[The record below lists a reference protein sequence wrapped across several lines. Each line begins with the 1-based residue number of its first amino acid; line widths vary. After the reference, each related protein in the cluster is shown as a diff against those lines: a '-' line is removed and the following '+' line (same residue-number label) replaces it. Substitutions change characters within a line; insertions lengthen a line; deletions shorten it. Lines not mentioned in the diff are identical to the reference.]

1 MAFTYLRYKRSRSG
15 GYGNSRYKRYRS
27 YYNIFGRQQRKAIGN
42 YKAATQQKDSTEVN
56 LNIAHKCS
64 TAYISRSIPNIK
76 YDEEDPSKGP
86 QNFNFFSGVYAVNI
100 WDLLR
105 KSEFYQ
111 SYANMYDQ
119 VKITRIQV
127 KCTPV
132 QWTFNTQDN
141 NAQQAITVTTAWDRS
156 GLSAEQATI
165 LTQYVANGGDNE
177 GIIGLSNNTDGLY
190 LTMNE
195 ELTTYSSAK
204 TSQLNPGSSFSITRY
219 LYPSSMQEKS
229 AFINTADLEEWYS
242 KYDGQTG
249 RYYGIKQPNRVY
261 TGDYDPEIP
270 ADSYLGYLRTSPAMS
285 GNPCFIME
293 DPAVAFKPTFL
304 VGCQTG
310 TTNLSDIEQDGVNAV
325 LTGPIVF
332 NLEFDV
338 GVIFRGLRKAKIVE

>member
-15 GYGNSRYKRYRS
+15 YGNYRYKRYRS
-27 YYNIFGRQQRKAIGN
+27 YYNYYNKQQRKAIGN
-42 YKAATQQKDSTEVN
+42 YKASLQQKDSTEVN

-64 TAYISRSIPNIK
+64 TGYISRSIPNVN
-76 YDEEDPSKGP
+76 YDEADPSKGP

-132 QWTFNTQDN
+132 QWTFNTQEN

-156 GLSAEQATI
+156 GLSAEQAMLI
-165 LTQYVANGGDNE
+165 AQAVPNGGDNE

-195 ELTTYSSAK
+195 ELTTYSSSK

-229 AFINTADLEEWYS
+229 TFINTADLEEWYT
-242 KYDGQTG
+242 KFDGQAG

-261 TGDYDPEIP
+261 TGEYDPDIP

-285 GNPCFIME
+285 GNPCFLLE
-293 DPAVAFKPTFL
+293 DPSVAFKPTFL

-310 TTNLSDIEQDGVNAV
+310 VTNLSQIEQDGVNAV

-338 GVIFRGLRKAKIVE
+338 GVVFRGLRKAKIVE